1 MNEILNRSNQFF
13 HLLPHKT
20 HVVFYNSKHFRL
32 HNYELNLI
40 QWVTSLS
47 LGSIM
52 EISNLFS
59 RCNYRLTPNQIKSIW
74 YLMSERNDFFFRNQ

>member
-20 HVVFYNSKHFRL
+20 HVVFYNSKRFRL
-32 HNYELNLI
+32 HSYELNLI

-47 LGSIM
+47 LRSII

-59 RCNYRLTPNQIKSIW
+59 KCNRRLTPNQINLIA
-74 YLMSERNDFFFRNQ
+74 DVGT